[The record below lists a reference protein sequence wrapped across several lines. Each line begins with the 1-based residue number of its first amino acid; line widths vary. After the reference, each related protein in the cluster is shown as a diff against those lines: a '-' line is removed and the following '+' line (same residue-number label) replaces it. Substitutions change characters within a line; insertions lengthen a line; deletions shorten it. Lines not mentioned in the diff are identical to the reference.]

1 MLNSGG
7 DPPAAQHFLVPAA
20 HFFWMESRMA
30 LVSVLS
36 SCAVVPG
43 SLETPAALWVTAVG
57 LEGFREDVM
66 LEQGARCLT
75 ARVGAVQ
82 PCRVAHFPKPI
93 FHHHRLFSLQFE
105 QSLQAQLFA
114 SWVNSM
120 RGGGSSP
127 DLLPW

>member
-1 MLNSGG
+1 
-7 DPPAAQHFLVPAA
+7 
-20 HFFWMESRMA
+20 MA

-82 PCRVAHFPKPI
+82 PCCVARFPKPI